1 MAEVL
6 LVAWISLLNQCFH
19 TKFTWF
25 DSRNTK
31 KVVLENLKKYLLLIR
46 NSLKFY
52 SALLPLSD
60 PIAHYVFSQWH
71 RISPSALDL
80 IIVYHSR
87 RKKFKYFRPRP
98 QNSNIFGG
106 KGNDTTTLRH
116 FFKLKLPIF
125 THFLDKFFDYET
137 L

>member
-1 MAEVL
+1 M
-6 LVAWISLLNQCFH
+6 
-19 TKFTWF
+19 
-25 DSRNTK
+25 
-31 KVVLENLKKYLLLIR
+31 ENHEIHRHAKYFW
-46 NSLKFY
+46 S
-52 SALLPLSD
+52 LSD
-60 PIAHYVFSQWH
+60 PIVHYVFSQWH

>member
-1 MAEVL
+1 MRRTISAISRSVSISHPEAAE
-6 LVAWISLLNQCFH
+6 N
-19 TKFTWF
+19 
-25 DSRNTK
+25 
-31 KVVLENLKKYLLLIR
+31 
-46 NSLKFY
+46 NSEHFGGY
-52 SALLPLSD
+52 SLSD
-60 PIAHYVFSQWH
+60 PIVHYVFSQWN

-106 KGNDTTTLRH
+106 KGNDTTTLRL